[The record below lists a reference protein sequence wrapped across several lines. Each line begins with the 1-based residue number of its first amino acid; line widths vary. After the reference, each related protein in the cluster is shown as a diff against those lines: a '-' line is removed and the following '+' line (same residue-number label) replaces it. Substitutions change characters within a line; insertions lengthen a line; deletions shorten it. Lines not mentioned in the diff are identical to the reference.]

1 MRLWCNLRFLESEDY
16 SSLDDEKES
25 EPSVSLGEIK
35 VDMQGLR
42 QDLKGKFIDLIGN
55 PESQESRRQ
64 SKQPS

>member
-1 MRLWCNLRFLESEDY
+1 MNILESEEY
-16 SSLDDEKES
+16 SSLDDEKDS

-55 PESQESRRQ
+55 PEGQESK
-64 SKQPS
+64 SKCNEYKYY